1 MIRYIIRRIILVIP
15 VLLGISIFVFMLI
28 HLIPGNVVDIILGH
42 EVHVSAE
49 RYEELRAMF
58 GLDKPLLVQYFIWLS
73 RVVRGDLGV
82 SALTNRPIMEDILLR
97 VPVTLELSLLSF
109 FLCVITA
116 IPLGILSAYKSGS
129 AADAVARVVGLLGLS
144 VPNFWL
150 ATMLVLV
157 TSLYARFLF
166 RSSWVGLF
174 ENPLENLR
182 LMILPSLSL
191 GLANAAM
198 IMRMT
203 RATMVEV
210 MQQEYI
216 MTARAKGLRE
226 KMVVLRH
233 ALKNALL
240 PVVTLLGIRLGYMMG
255 GAFIIEVIFS
265 LPGLGTFLLQGIYQ
279 RDYPLVQGT
288 VLFIAL
294 FFVLINLLV
303 DLLYAYLDPKISYN

>member
-1 MIRYIIRRIILVIP
+1 
-15 VLLGISIFVFMLI
+15 
-28 HLIPGNVVDIILGH
+28 
-42 EVHVSAE
+42 
-49 RYEELRAMF
+49 
-58 GLDKPLLVQYFIWLS
+58 
-73 RVVRGDLGV
+73 
-82 SALTNRPIMEDILLR
+82 
-97 VPVTLELSLLSF
+97 
-109 FLCVITA
+109 
-116 IPLGILSAYKSGS
+116 
-129 AADAVARVVGLLGLS
+129 
-144 VPNFWL
+144 
-150 ATMLVLV
+150 
-157 TSLYARFLF
+157 
-166 RSSWVGLF
+166 
-174 ENPLENLR
+174 
-182 LMILPSLSL
+182 
-191 GLANAAM
+191 M